1 MATIRATGANL
12 FNTVE
17 INANNISLFD
27 DEQRKYVN
35 INQVYVH
42 DSQIIEALPND
53 NNKFEYPIEDINDNN
68 ISGLHSMINYINT
81 HTRKK
86 PNYYFYED
94 NFNINVKKKINKS
107 SKKYLYDETNV
118 YNKITDTITHIIRN
132 QTLED
137 NSNIIIKKSINR
149 SKKNYIYDD
158 NTILN
163 NINKTTT
170 SKIYKHY
177 SISNLNE
184 NFLSNK
190 TIINNNITRKIIP
203 NYIQED
209 NYFYFSK
216 NNDAV
221 LSQIINSVDLI
232 MRHLNIG

>member
-1 MATIRATGANL
+1 MATIRATGASL
-12 FNTVE
+12 LNTVD
-17 INANNISLFD
+17 INANNISVFD
-27 DEQRKYVN
+27 NKQSKYIN

-42 DSQIIEALPND
+42 DSQIIEASPNE

-81 HTRKK
+81 HTGKK

-94 NFNINVKKKINKS
+94 NSNINIKKQINNS
-107 SKKYLYDETNV
+107 SKKYSYDETNI
-118 YNKITDTITHIIRN
+118 YKKITNTISHIMKN
-132 QTLED
+132 QIIED

-163 NINKTTT
+163 KINKITNNN
-170 SKIYKHY
+170 IYKHY

-184 NFLSNK
+184 NFSSNK
-190 TIINNNITRKIIP
+190 TIINNNITRKTIP

-209 NYFYFSK
+209 NYFYFTK
-216 NNDAV
+216 NYDTI
-221 LSQIINSVDLI
+221 LSQVLTSIDI
-232 MRHLNIG
+232 LNRQVGIG

>member
-12 FNTVE
+12 LNTVD

-42 DSQIIEALPND
+42 ESQIIEALPNE
-53 NNKFEYPIEDINDNN
+53 NNKFEYPIEEINDNN

-81 HTRKK
+81 HRGKK

-94 NFNINVKKKINKS
+94 NSNINIKKKINNS
-107 SKKYLYDETNV
+107 SKKYLYEETNV
-118 YNKITDTITHIIRN
+118 YNKITNTITHIIRN

-137 NSNIIIKKSINR
+137 KRNIIIKKSINR

-163 NINKTTT
+163 NINKSTTN
-170 SKIYKHY
+170 KIYKHY